1 MKPKAN
7 IYAVAEKANVSIAT
21 VSRLMNS
28 PEKVSSKTRERV
40 MAAMAELNFSPNAE
54 AVAKARKGVKRIGIL
69 SPYFTAPSFIQRIRG
84 VQRVLAQ
91 TGFDLVTYSVE
102 NKEHLKTNLDML
114 PVSNRIDGLI
124 NMSLPM
130 TGEEIKRFMDK
141 GIPIISIETDL
152 PGVSSITIDDCRGGE
167 MAAAHLLEKGYERLA
182 FIGEKGQPAYTL
194 RNNKDRLEGFSGE
207 IAKRGKRLMNKN
219 VLHHYYGLKNS
230 EECIRELLSRPDR
243 PDGVFFSSD
252 LQAMVALKVARELE
266 ISVPEQ
272 LGIIGFDDID
282 VSEYMGITTV
292 RQALD
297 DSGSMAA
304 DMLLDILRQGEYK
317 QKNIILDLEIIER
330 VTT

>member
-40 MAAMAELNFSPNAE
+40 MAAMEELNFSPNAE

-84 VQRVLAQ
+84 VQRVIAQ
-91 TGFDLVTYSVE
+91 TGYDLVTYSVE
-102 NKEHLKTNLDML
+102 SKEHLKSNLDML

-130 TGEEIKRFMDK
+130 TKKEIDRFFDNS
-141 GIPIISIETDL
+141 IPIISIETEL
-152 PGVSSITIDDCRGGE
+152 PGVSSITIDDHLGGKL
-167 MAAAHLLEKGYERLA
+167 AAAHLLDKGYRNLA

-194 RNNKDRLEGFSGE
+194 HNNKERLDGYRDEIERRGE
-207 IAKRGKRLMNKN
+207 KLPARN
-219 VLHHYYGLKNS
+219 VRHHYYGLKNS
-230 EECIRELLSRPDR
+230 EECISEILSRRDR
-243 PDGVFFSSD
+243 PDAIFFSSD
-252 LQAMVALKVARELE
+252 LQAMVALKVARELH
-266 ISVPEQ
+266 ISVPDQ

-304 DMLLDILRQGEYK
+304 DMLFDILKTGEYK
-317 QKNIILDLEIIER
+317 QKHITFDLEVIER